1 MVEKPDMKL
10 PENIKT
16 DANGYLKD
24 ADQWNMEIACIIAK
38 LENIEMTDD
47 HWQVVKYV
55 RQFYLEFNTS
65 PSIRPLVKYL
75 KSVLD
80 EDKSN
85 SLYLQILFPEGPAK
99 QATKIAG
106 LPKPARCT

>member
-1 MVEKPDMKL
+1 MSLLDGIE
-10 PENIKT
+10 T
-16 DANGYLKD
+16 DPQGYMKD
-24 ADQWNMEIACIIAK
+24 ASLWTESLAK
-38 LENIEMTDD
+38 LIAERESIELTDD
-47 HWQVVKYV
+47 HWQVIKYV
-55 RQFYLEFNTS
+55 RKFYTEFNTS

-75 KSVLD
+75 AQVLPA
-80 EDKSN
+80 DKSN

>member
-1 MVEKPDMKL
+1 MKIVSLL
-10 PENIKT
+10 PHIQT
-16 DANGYLKD
+16 DKNGYMTD
-24 ADQWNMEIACIIAK
+24 SSQWNEEIAIQIAT
-38 LENIEMTDD
+38 LENIEMTED
-47 HWQVVKYV
+47 HWQVVRYV
-55 RQFYLEFNTS
+55 RQFYQEFNTS

-75 KSVLD
+75 KKVLD

>member
-1 MVEKPDMKL
+1 MTL
-10 PENIKT
+10 PNHIQT
-16 DANGYLKD
+16 DANGYLTD
-24 ADQWNMEIACIIAK
+24 SNQWSTEIAVLVAQI
-38 LENIEMTDD
+38 EGIEMTDD

-55 RQFYLEFNTS
+55 RQFYEEFNTS

-75 KSVLD
+75 KEVLD

>member
-1 MVEKPDMKL
+1 MTVNKTLLD
-10 PENIKT
+10 NIET
-16 DANGYLKD
+16 DPLGYLKD
-24 ADQWNMEIACIIAK
+24 AKQWNQSIALLIAER
-38 LENIEMTDD
+38 ENILLTED
-47 HWQVVKYV
+47 HWQVINYL
-55 RQFYLEFNTS
+55 RQFYQEYNTS

-75 KSVLD
+75 SQVLPK
-80 EDKSN
+80 DKSN

>member
-1 MVEKPDMKL
+1 MTQSTLDHLE
-10 PENIKT
+10 T
-16 DANGYLKD
+16 DAQGYLKNHQD
-24 ADQWNMEIACIIAK
+24 WSEEIALAIAYK
-38 LENIEMTDD
+38 ENITLSDD
-47 HWQVVKYV
+47 HWQVINYV
-55 RQFYLEFNTS
+55 RQFYLEFETS

-75 KSVLD
+75 KSHLP
-80 EDKSN
+80 ENKSN

>member
-1 MVEKPDMKL
+1 MSLLD
-10 PENIKT
+10 NIET
-16 DANGYLKD
+16 DQQGYMRD
-24 ADQWNMEIACIIAK
+24 ASQWTESLAVLIAK
-38 LENIEMTDD
+38 KESIQLTDD
-47 HWQVVKYV
+47 HWQVINYV
-55 RQFYLEFNTS
+55 RKFYTEFNTS

-75 KSVLD
+75 AQVLP
-80 EDKSN
+80 EEKSN

>member
-1 MVEKPDMKL
+1 MPL
-10 PENIKT
+10 PKEIQT
-16 DANGYLKD
+16 DSNGYLTNSQ
-24 ADQWNMEIACIIAK
+24 QWDEDIAILVAEIEGIT
-38 LENIEMTDD
+38 LTDD
-47 HWQVVKYV
+47 HWQVIKYV
-55 RQFYLEFNTS
+55 RKFYMDFNKS

-75 KSVLD
+75 KSVLP
-80 EDKSN
+80 EEKSN

>member
-1 MVEKPDMKL
+1 MTLPDH
-10 PENIKT
+10 IKT
-16 DANGYLKD
+16 DANGYLTD
-24 ADQWNMEIACIIAK
+24 SSQWNTDIANLVAEI
-38 LENIEMTDD
+38 EGIEMTDD

-55 RQFYLEFNTS
+55 RQFYEEFNTS

-75 KSVLD
+75 KKVLD
-80 EDKSN
+80 DDKSN

>member
-1 MVEKPDMKL
+1 MELPDF
-10 PENIKT
+10 IKT
-16 DANGYLKD
+16 DTNGYLKD
-24 ADQWNMEIACIIAK
+24 SSQWNEDIAEIIAHN
-38 LENIEMTDD
+38 EDIELTQD
-47 HWQVVKYV
+47 HWQVIKYV
-55 RQFYLEFNTS
+55 RQFYQEFNTS

-75 KSVLD
+75 SKVLP
-80 EDKSN
+80 EEKGN

>member
-1 MVEKPDMKL
+1 MTNKNQL
-10 PENIKT
+10 PAHITTDPQGYLT
-16 DANGYLKD
+16 DAS
-24 ADQWNMEIACIIAK
+24 QWNESIAEIIAT
-38 LENIEMTDD
+38 LEDIELNED
-47 HWQVVKYV
+47 HWQVVRYV
-55 RQFYLEFNTS
+55 RQFYDEFNTS

-75 KSVLD
+75 AKVLPS
-80 EDKSN
+80 EKSN

>member
-1 MVEKPDMKL
+1 MTTNLTLLDKIE
-10 PENIKT
+10 T
-16 DANGYLKD
+16 DALGYLKD
-24 ADQWNMEIACIIAK
+24 ANQWNQSIALLIAEK
-38 LENIEMTDD
+38 ENIELTED
-47 HWQVVKYV
+47 HWQVINYV
-55 RQFYLEFNTS
+55 RQFYQEYNTS

-75 KSVLD
+75 SLVLPK
-80 EDKSN
+80 DKSN

>member
-1 MVEKPDMKL
+1 MTDL
-10 PENIKT
+10 PYDIKT
-16 DANGYLKD
+16 DTNGYMLD
-24 ADQWNMEIACIIAK
+24 ADQWTPEVAELIAK
-38 LENIEMTDD
+38 SEQIELSDD
-47 HWQVVKYV
+47 HWQVIKYV
-55 RQFYLEFNTS
+55 RQFYLDFNKS

-75 KSVLD
+75 KTVLP

-106 LPKPARCT
+106 LPKPARCI

>member
-1 MVEKPDMKL
+1 MSL
-10 PENIKT
+10 PPHIQT
-16 DANGYLKD
+16 DKNGYLTD
-24 ADQWNMEIACIIAK
+24 SRQWNEEIAIQIAQ
-38 LENIEMTDD
+38 LEGIEMTDD

-55 RQFYLEFNTS
+55 RQFYEEFNTS
-65 PSIRPLVKYL
+65 PSIRPLVKFL
-75 KSVLD
+75 KKVLD

>member
-1 MVEKPDMKL
+1 MELPDF
-10 PENIKT
+10 IKT
-16 DANGYLKD
+16 DTNGYLKD
-24 ADQWNMEIACIIAK
+24 SSQWNEDVAEIIAHN
-38 LENIEMTDD
+38 EDIELTHD
-47 HWQVVKYV
+47 HWQVIKYV
-55 RQFYLEFNTS
+55 RQFYQEFNTS

-75 KSVLD
+75 SKVLP
-80 EDKSN
+80 EGKGN

>member
-1 MVEKPDMKL
+1 MTTNLTLLDKIE
-10 PENIKT
+10 T
-16 DANGYLKD
+16 DALGYLKD
-24 ADQWNMEIACIIAK
+24 ANQWTPSIALLIAEK
-38 LENIEMTDD
+38 ENIGLTED
-47 HWQVVKYV
+47 HWQVINYV
-55 RQFYLEFNTS
+55 RQFYHEFNTS

-75 KSVLD
+75 SQVLPK
-80 EDKSN
+80 DKSN

>member
-1 MVEKPDMKL
+1 MSL
-10 PENIKT
+10 PNNIKT
-16 DANGYLKD
+16 DAQGYLKD
-24 ADQWNMEIACIIAK
+24 ASQWNEVIAETIAEI
-38 LENIEMTDD
+38 EGIELTEE

-55 RQFYLEFNTS
+55 RQFYDEFNTS

-75 KSVLD
+75 SKVLP
-80 EDKSN
+80 EGKGN